1 VQLDLNYTHYKQGE
15 IIMSAVAGKL
25 LNTHNSLRRS
35 IVLGGL
41 MIGIADAIVYHWIIS
56 NLMRGYP
63 LINVYQYIASGA
75 LGDAAFAGGIATALL
90 GLFFHF
96 VVSFAVAAVFIVSA
110 DRMPFLRRNAILGSL
125 VYGFCVLIVMNMI
138 VVPLSG
144 TPELPAPTVLDLIID
159 ILDHALVVGLPLG
172 ILVRHNANSNQ

>member
-1 VQLDLNYTHYKQGE
+1 
-15 IIMSAVAGKL
+15 MSAIASQSLDTRKSL
-25 LNTHNSLRRS
+25 LRS
-35 IVLGGL
+35 IVVGGL
-41 MIGIADAIVYHWIIS
+41 LIGTLDAIVYHWIIS

-75 LGDAAFAGGIATALL
+75 LGDAAFAGGVATALL

-144 TPELPAPTVLDLIID
+144 TPELPAPTVPDLIID
-159 ILDHALVVGLPLG
+159 ILDHVLVVGLPLG
-172 ILVRHNANSNQ
+172 ILVRRNAHINK